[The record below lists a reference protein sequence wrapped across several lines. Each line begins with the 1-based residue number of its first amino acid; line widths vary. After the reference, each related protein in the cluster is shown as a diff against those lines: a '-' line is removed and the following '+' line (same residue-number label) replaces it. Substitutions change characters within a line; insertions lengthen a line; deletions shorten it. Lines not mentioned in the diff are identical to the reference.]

1 MATTVDFYFDPG
13 CPFTWRTSRWLSD
26 VAGRRGI
33 DIQWH
38 VMSLYELNKD
48 KELGPEGR
56 SRLDAIR
63 SVGLVLETVRREHG
77 NASLAAAYTAIG
89 TRLHDS
95 FQQADEGTI
104 AAALAD
110 DGLPHKIIEQSKNDE
125 IAAAVSKS
133 HAQAQ
138 ALVGQESGSP
148 ILSIDGGPG
157 YFGPVVVPIPVG
169 DEADKL
175 FDAVVLISQVPAFS
189 ELKRAR
195 ESF

>member
-33 DIQWH
+33 DIRWH
-38 VMSLYELNKD
+38 LMSLYELNKD
-48 KELGPEGR
+48 KELPPEWR
-56 SRLDAIR
+56 SRMDAIR
-63 SVGLVLETVRREHG
+63 SVGLVLETVRQQHG

>member
-1 MATTVDFYFDPG
+1 VATTVDFYFDPG
-13 CPFTWRTSRWLSD
+13 CPFTWRTSRWLGD

-33 DIQWH
+33 DIRWH
-38 VMSLYELNKD
+38 LMSLYELNKD
-48 KELGPEGR
+48 KEVPPEWR
-56 SRLDAIR
+56 SRMDAIR
-63 SVGLVLETVRREHG
+63 SVGLVLETVRQQHG

>member
-33 DIQWH
+33 DIRWH
-38 VMSLYELNKD
+38 LMSLYELNKD
-48 KELGPEGR
+48 KEVPPEWR
-56 SRLDAIR
+56 SRMDAIR
-63 SVGLVLETVRREHG
+63 SVGLVLETVRQQHG

>member
-1 MATTVDFYFDPG
+1 VATTVDFYFDPG

-33 DIQWH
+33 DIRWH
-38 VMSLYELNKD
+38 LMSLYELNKD
-48 KELGPEGR
+48 KEVPPEWR
-56 SRLDAIR
+56 SRMDAIR
-63 SVGLVLETVRREHG
+63 SVGLVLETVRQQHG

>member
-1 MATTVDFYFDPG
+1 MPTTVDFYFDPG

-95 FQQADEGTI
+95 NQQADEGTI

-110 DGLPHKIIEQSKNDE
+110 EGLSHKIIEQSKHDE
-125 IAAAVSKS
+125 IAAAVSES
-133 HAQAQ
+133 HAEAQ

-157 YFGPVVVPIPVG
+157 YFGPVVVPIPTG

>member
-1 MATTVDFYFDPG
+1 M
-13 CPFTWRTSRWLSD
+13 
-26 VAGRRGI
+26 
-33 DIQWH
+33 
-38 VMSLYELNKD
+38 
-48 KELGPEGR
+48 
-56 SRLDAIR
+56 DAIR
-63 SVGLVLETVRREHG
+63 SVGLVLETVRQQHG
-77 NASLAAAYTAIG
+77 NASLAAAYTAIESG
-89 TRLHDS
+89 C
-95 FQQADEGTI
+95 TI
-104 AAALAD
+104 ASSRPTRAPSPRHSPTRASR
-110 DGLPHKIIEQSKNDE
+110 KIIEQSKSDE

-157 YFGPVVVPIPVG
+157 YFCPVVAPIPAG
-169 DEADKL
+169 DEADML